1 MGFRMERIRIT
12 NICCKCKHWDECFK
26 YRYGNKPQDY
36 MKKYIILYTNGVQD
50 IIYAED
56 IESAISQSNGSEGYE
71 IKLVY
76 KL

>member
-1 MGFRMERIRIT
+1 
-12 NICCKCKHWDECFK
+12 
-26 YRYGNKPQDY
+26 
-36 MKKYIILYTNGVQD
+36 MKKYLILYTNGVQD